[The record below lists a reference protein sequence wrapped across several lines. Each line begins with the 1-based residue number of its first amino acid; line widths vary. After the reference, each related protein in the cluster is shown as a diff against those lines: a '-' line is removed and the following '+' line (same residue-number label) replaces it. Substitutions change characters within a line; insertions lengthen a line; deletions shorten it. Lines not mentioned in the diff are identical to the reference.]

1 MAAQAASSM
10 APPNQAWP
18 GGQQPGDR
26 AYPPMPVVR
35 EDRPLLTNIGA
46 SGTAIFSGIITSEE
60 YNPDFYWRDGVRI
73 YEEMLRNDGQVNAV
87 REMIELPIRR
97 ATARIEPGSASARDR
112 EIASFVETCLFEDMR
127 YTTSDGGMECQSW
140 DWILSATPPLTGC
153 SVNSHRLSCC
163 VRGYTTGTSGLVQ

>member
-1 MAAQAASSM
+1 MARKTYAVGDGTRRRVAGNVAAQ
-10 APPNQAWP
+10 NQAWP
-18 GGQQPGDR
+18 GQQPGDR

-46 SGTAIFSGIITSEE
+46 SGTAIFSGIVTSEE

-97 ATARIEPGSASARDR
+97 ATAS
-112 EIASFVETCLFEDMR
+112 
-127 YTTSDGGMECQSW
+127 
-140 DWILSATPPLTGC
+140 
-153 SVNSHRLSCC
+153 
-163 VRGYTTGTSGLVQ
+163 